1 MCTDVYSI
9 HNPSQKQLSKA
20 QPVHLGTNSLQ
31 GAMLRSKEELSRR
44 RKSKTKTAEAI
55 CAMERANKNE
65 SSST

>member
-1 MCTDVYSI
+1 MCTAFIIRRKSSCRKR
-9 HNPSQKQLSKA
+9 NPWIWA
-20 QPVHLGTNSLQ
+20 PVELQ
-31 GAMLRSKEELSRR
+31 GVMLRSNEELSRR